1 MTSNI
6 RSEFVAHEGI
16 YLLAHSVGRPLVDA
30 GSHANRFLT
39 YWEEE
44 AEPWPKWLNEI
55 QRFRLA
61 LANLFGEKPEN
72 FCPQVNLSSA
82 LGKVLYSLPSR
93 TNKKT
98 LLLSELDFP
107 SMGFVFDRAKA
118 LGYSLKFI
126 PANADHSDIDTWSEY
141 LTSDVHCALITHVY
155 SNTGLKTP
163 VEEVTS
169 LCRQREITSVVDI
182 CQSAGVIPI
191 QFAQWQAD
199 IILGSC
205 VKWLCGGP
213 GAGYLW
219 LNPDLIRNLNPLD
232 VGWFSHANPM
242 EFDIHHFEFA
252 DDALRFFG
260 GTPSVL
266 PYMLASNSIEKLVQI
281 EIENIREHNLGLTQ
295 YLADNIDPSWLLSPK
310 EEEKRGGTTIIH
322 AGEQQAEL
330 VNTLRS
336 NGVVFDERKTGIR
349 LSPHVYNSRPEIEQ
363 LVSLFN
369 L

>member
-61 LANLFGEKPEN
+61 LANLFGDKPEN

-82 LGKVLYSLPSR
+82 LGKVLYSLPSH
-93 TNKKT
+93 
-98 LLLSELDFP
+98 
-107 SMGFVFDRAKA
+107 
-118 LGYSLKFI
+118 
-126 PANADHSDIDTWSEY
+126 ADHSDIDTWSEY

-310 EEEKRGGTTIIH
+310 EEEKRGGTMIIH

-336 NGVVFDERKTGIR
+336 NGVVFDERKTGVR
-349 LSPHVYNSRPEIEQ
+349 LSPHVYNSQPEIEQ